1 MLKSQKTSPE
11 YVFTPGRG
19 SSKFLRHQIA
29 RLAYLSPWRSKHIRG
44 EYRMKVAVNRLSQRI
59 EPDPR
64 RTIARFFNPGGD
76 PRARA
81 IVERVSRLPENEA
94 SALLRRVE
102 EEFGKK
108 HRKIR
113 EIFLEHYQAVR
124 AFVSPATEVSETR
137 QLLIGAYF
145 TMEYSVESAAL
156 FNPSMVPA
164 RNQSGLPQGS
174 TRFAMSL
181 RATGEGHVSSIVF
194 LRGVIDKDCNISVD
208 ERSPFLRPLKTTI
221 QPRRNEAW
229 RQSLIAA
236 GALSKSASKILSSL
250 PDDFTVEELR
260 EALEKA
266 RSGFEA
272 QEYEETKENLLAV
285 AHGNY
290 DLEVPQDGNWSEVVI
305 FPTSQNESRGIEDA
319 RLVRFVDDDGSERYY
334 ATYTAYNG
342 FRIFPQLS
350 EHDGGPV
357 LKIRTLMGSGARNKG
372 MALFPR
378 KIDGKYTMVSR
389 LDGENLFLMQ
399 SDNVRFWENP
409 KLLQVPKFYW
419 ELVQIGNCGS
429 PMETEECW
437 LLLTHGV
444 GPMRQYCIGA
454 MLLDLED
461 PYKIIGQTHE
471 PLLVPTAEES
481 SGYVPNVVYSCGG
494 MIHNDLLVIPYAMS
508 DRATSFATME
518 LDSLLKAMKG

>member
-1 MLKSQKTSPE
+1 
-11 YVFTPGRG
+11 
-19 SSKFLRHQIA
+19 
-29 RLAYLSPWRSKHIRG
+29 
-44 EYRMKVAVNRLSQRI
+44 MKVPVKRLPHRI
-59 EPDPR
+59 QPDPR

-81 IVERVSRLPENEA
+81 IIERVSQLPDSEA
-94 SALLRRVE
+94 LALMRQVE
-102 EEFGKK
+102 DQFGKK
-108 HRKIR
+108 HRNIR
-113 EIFLEHYQAVR
+113 EIFLEHYRAV
-124 AFVSPATEVSETR
+124 AEFVPAPTEVSQAR

-164 RNQSGLPQGS
+164 RNQSGLPEGS

-194 LRGVIDKDCNISVD
+194 LRGLIDRNCDIFVD
-208 ERSPFLRPLKTTI
+208 ERSPFLRPLKVTM
-221 QPRRNEAW
+221 QPRRQEVW
-229 RQSLIAA
+229 RQTLIAA
-236 GALSKSASKILSSL
+236 GALSGPASRILSSL
-250 PDDFTVEELR
+250 PEGFTVEELS

-266 RSGFEA
+266 QAGFETPGD
-272 QEYEETKENLLAV
+272 YEETKENLLAV

-290 DLEVPQDGNWSEVVI
+290 DLEVPEDGNWSEVVI

-319 RLVRFVDDDGSERYY
+319 RLVRFVDDDGSFRYY
-334 ATYTAYNG
+334 ATFTAYNG

-350 EHDGGPV
+350 EHDGGRV
-357 LKIRTLMGSGARNKG
+357 LKIRTLMGKGARNKG

-378 KIDGKYTMVSR
+378 KIDGKYAMIAR
-389 LDGENLFLMQ
+389 LDGENLFLMR
-399 SDNVRFWENP
+399 SDDVRFWEDP
-409 KLLQVPKFYW
+409 ILLEVPKYYW

-429 PMETEECW
+429 PMETKEGW

-454 MLLDLED
+454 MLLDLDD
-461 PYKIIGQTHE
+461 PSRIIGRTEE

-494 MIHNDLLVIPYAMS
+494 MIHNELVVIPYAMS
-508 DRATSFATME
+508 DVVTSFATVE
-518 LDSLLKAMKG
+518 LEALLKAMKPPQP